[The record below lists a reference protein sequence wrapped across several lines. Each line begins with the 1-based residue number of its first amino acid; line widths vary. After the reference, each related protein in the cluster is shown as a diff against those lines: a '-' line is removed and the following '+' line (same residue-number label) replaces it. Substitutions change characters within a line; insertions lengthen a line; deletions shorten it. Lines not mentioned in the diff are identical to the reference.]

1 MYSASLGVEAIID
14 KLMRP
19 EIWNEKKNKHRQER
33 ELRLGLSKKNSVEKK
48 IDEGEAREVIKA
60 YIIHFEVKEWK
71 NKEGISR
78 IGEELRL

>member
-48 IDEGEAREVIKA
+48 
-60 YIIHFEVKEWK
+60 
-71 NKEGISR
+71 N
-78 IGEELRL
+78 